1 VRMRMLT
8 AAVGAVLIAA
18 STATAATIEVR
29 GSAGSAIAA
38 AILRAAPGDTVHLPA
53 ATFVLTE
60 PIRPR
65 SGIKLIGEGIEKS
78 FVVYAGGK
86 PASMI
91 DIEGCE
97 NLEIAQLTLDG
108 RKNPLIHQ
116 GISGSRSRRLWLH
129 DLGIR
134 NLADVKTWGPHAILF
149 SGRSPTMEG
158 GVTDSWISNCRI
170 DNIGVGADFGGGIRL
185 AWGCVR
191 NQVLGNTIT
200 NTGRGGIF
208 GDHSAELVIRNNRVS
223 GSGGEGLGI
232 EIWGGCPRSLIEN
245 NAVDHWISVD
255 QGTQSAVRRNLVG
268 YGDNTLKGY
277 GIEIIAR
284 DVVVTDNVV
293 KRGAQI
299 GLSVS
304 NKPVKENVFWGY
316 NTVSDCI
323 QWAAQLQGESGG
335 IARHYFY
342 RCNFEGTIRGDPQ
355 AVYRND
361 SGHGLRINGNCRQ
374 LVFDNCR
381 FRGNGG
387 YGLQLLGQ
395 GVGEISLLHCL
406 ISANG
411 LAGVSGLSSYAAIE
425 LTDCKAAGNG
435 NDTLPVSKPLPTP
448 PPAAD
453 FRVPETIR
461 AGEPAPFACAS
472 RAASG
477 TIVQRLWD
485 FNQGIP
491 EVTANPK
498 HTFDRP
504 GKYRV
509 TLIVWDSA
517 GRGGHAEKMV
527 EVLPGK

>member
-1 VRMRMLT
+1 MPMLT
-8 AAVGAVLIAA
+8 AAAGAVLIAA
-18 STATAATIEVR
+18 SAARGATIEVR

-53 ATFVLTE
+53 ATFVLSE
-60 PIRPR
+60 PLRPR
-65 SGIKLIGEGIEKS
+65 SGVKLIGEGIEKS
-78 FVVYAGGK
+78 LVVYAGSK

-97 NLEIAQLTLDG
+97 DLEIAQFTLDG
-108 RKNPLIHQ
+108 RKNPWVHQ
-116 GISGSRSRRLWLH
+116 GISGSRCRRLWLH

-134 NLADVKTWGPHAILF
+134 NLAGIKTWGPHAILF

-158 GVTDSWISNCRI
+158 GVTDSCISNCRI

-191 NQVLGNTIT
+191 NRVLGNTIT

-255 QGTQSAVRRNLVG
+255 QGHQSAVRRNLVG
-268 YGDNTLKGY
+268 ASDNTLKGY

-284 DVVVTDNVV
+284 DVVVTDNLV
-293 KRGAQI
+293 KRGARI

-304 NKPVKENVFWGY
+304 NKPAKDNVFWGY
-316 NTVSDCI
+316 NTVRDCI
-323 QWAAQLQGESGG
+323 QWAAQLQGDSGG

-342 RCNFEGTIRGDPQ
+342 RCDFEGTIRGDPQ
-355 AVYRND
+355 AIYRND
-361 SGHGLRINGNCRQ
+361 SGHGLRTNGNCRQ
-374 LVFDNCR
+374 LVFEHCR

-387 YGLQLLGQ
+387 YGLQLGGQ
-395 GVGEISLLHCL
+395 AVDEICLLHCL

-411 LAGVSGLSSYAAIE
+411 LAAVSAPPSYAAIE
-425 LTDCKAAGNG
+425 FTDCKAAGNG
-435 NDTLPVSKPLPTP
+435 NDALPASKPLPSSP
-448 PPAAD
+448 PVAD
-453 FRVPETIR
+453 FRVPDTIR
-461 AGEPAPFACAS
+461 AGEPAQFACSS

-477 TIVQRLWD
+477 TIAQRLWD

-491 EVTANPK
+491 EVTVSPQ
-498 HTFDRP
+498 HVFDGP

-517 GRGGHAEKMV
+517 GRGGHTEKMV
-527 EVLPGK
+527 EVLPAK